1 MGIYDSMTTEEKLRI
16 VQELVPGKQISL
28 AHIIAAPDRLLID
41 KLSFQKESDKSKASI
56 GILTMSPA
64 EAVIIGADLAVK
76 ASGVTLQNVDYTS
89 GTLVFTGTVSEVES
103 AMNAIVEYSNRTLSF
118 SVCDITRT

>member
-1 MGIYDSMTTEEKLRI
+1 
-16 VQELVPGKQISL
+16 
-28 AHIIAAPDRLLID
+28 
-41 KLSFQKESDKSKASI
+41 
-56 GILTMSPA
+56 MSPA